1 MLIVKLLL
9 AFFLPPIAALIQVGV
24 TKHFWINLLLT
35 IITLGLGGVIHAFW
49 LVLTDQQA

>member
-35 IITLGLGGVIHAFW
+35 SSRSAWAV
-49 LVLTDQQA
+49 